1 MRFGMPKIEIEHND
15 ILGRPI
21 AVGDCVAFS
30 SYNNMAIATVIK
42 LTPKMV
48 KVKEIGI
55 NATWYTGNNKYP
67 KDLVILNG
75 PDVIMYILQKK
86 S

>member
-1 MRFGMPKIEIEHND
+1 MRFGMPKVKIEHND

-21 AVGDCVAFS
+21 AVGDCVAFA

-42 LTPKMV
+42 LNPKMV

-67 KDLVILNG
+67 QDLVILTES
-75 PDVIMYILQKK
+75 DVTMYILQKK
-86 S
+86 L

>member
-1 MRFGMPKIEIEHND
+1 MPKVKIEHND

-42 LTPKMV
+42 LNPKMV

-67 KDLVILNG
+67 QDLVILNES
-75 PDVIMYILQKK
+75 DVTMYLLQKK
-86 S
+86 L